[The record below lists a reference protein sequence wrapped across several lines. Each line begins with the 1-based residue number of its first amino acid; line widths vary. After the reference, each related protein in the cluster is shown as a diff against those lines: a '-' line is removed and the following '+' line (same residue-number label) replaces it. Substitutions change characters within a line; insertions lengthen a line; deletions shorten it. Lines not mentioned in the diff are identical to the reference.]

1 MTFLAM
7 GAITRQLSVI
17 FGGDVRQGMELS
29 RLGPFCCKLEKKSR
43 RNPLASFDFADLNPP
58 TRILLGPGPGMP
70 HPRVVRALGA
80 PTLGHLDPVL
90 LQIYAEEQA
99 LLRRVFQTA
108 NEWTFAVSGTGTA
121 GMEAALANLIE
132 PGDEVLACIHG
143 YFGERMAEIAVR
155 QGAQVE
161 RLIRPLGE
169 IFAPEEIEAALGR
182 KKYKLMTLVHAETST
197 GAEQRGIG
205 EIAAA
210 AHRHGAL
217 LVLDTVTSLGG
228 IPVLIDE
235 WDVDAAYSASQKN
248 LGAPSGLAPI
258 TVGPRARQ
266 VIERRAGPVS
276 SFYLDLKLYAA
287 YWGSPHAYHH
297 TASACLHFGL
307 REGLRVIAEEGL
319 EAGFA
324 RYRSNAELLW
334 RGLEE
339 IGAPPYIPLEYRLP
353 CLTTARVP
361 KGIDPHALRGRLLN
375 EYNIEIAAGFG
386 TLKDKV
392 WRVGLM
398 GYSSRRENI
407 TLFLAAL
414 RELLA

>member
-1 MTFLAM
+1 M
-7 GAITRQLSVI
+7 
-17 FGGDVRQGMELS
+17 
-29 RLGPFCCKLEKKSR
+29 
-43 RNPLASFDFADLNPP
+43 ASLDFPDLNPP

-80 PTLGHLDPVL
+80 PTLGHLDPEL
-90 LQIYAEEQA
+90 LKIYVEEQA
-99 LLRRVFQTA
+99 LLRHVFQTA
-108 NEWTFAVSGTGTA
+108 NEWTFALSGTGTS

-132 PGDEVLACIHG
+132 PGDQVLSCIHG
-143 YFGERMAEIAVR
+143 YFGERLAEIALR
-155 QGAQVE
+155 QGALVD
-161 RLIRPLGE
+161 RLNRPLGE
-169 IFAPEEIEAALGR
+169 IFEPAEIEAALR
-182 KKYKLMTLVHAETST
+182 KKKYKLLTLVHAETST
-197 GAEQRGIG
+197 GAEQLGVK

-210 AHRHGAL
+210 LHRHGAL

-228 IPVLIDE
+228 IPVQIDA
-235 WDVDAAYSASQKN
+235 WDVDMAYSASQKN

-258 TVGPRARQ
+258 TVGPRAREI
-266 VIERRAGPVS
+266 IEKRAKPVS

-287 YWGSPHAYHH
+287 YWGGSHGYHH
-297 TASACLHFGL
+297 TASASLHFGL

-334 RGLEE
+334 HGLQAL
-339 IGAPPYIPLEYRLP
+339 GAEPFVPVEYRLP

-361 KGIDPHALRGRLLN
+361 AGIDPHRLRARLLD

-386 TLKDKV
+386 ALKDQV

-414 RELLA
+414 RELLG